1 MFTAVLF
8 VSAKKQNKRKTLAG
22 GWVFKWCAHRVDT
35 CTATKMSEVE
45 LKRVQ
50 MAKSQKFNMD
60 YKKSLQ
66 RVQFVTLHIK
76 F

>member
-1 MFTAVLF
+1 
-8 VSAKKQNKRKTLAG
+8 
-22 GWVFKWCAHRVDT
+22 
-35 CTATKMSEVE
+35 MSEVE